1 MTLWD
6 IVFVPFLGDF
16 FSMRETRMTSHISGK
31 KFSSPFLG
39 TCFQYIIF
47 ADDWEIYEE
56 FSSPF
61 SGTFFSKQL
70 DTIMAALAAMVFVPF
85 LGDLFFNY
93 WQRNKGGKEEVFV
106 PFLGDLFFNGNRR
119 AER

>member
-1 MTLWD
+1 ME
-6 IVFVPFLGDF
+6 VFVPFLGDL

-61 SGTFFSKQL
+61 SGTFFSKAGLWEILSAQCFRPL
-70 DTIMAALAAMVFVPF
+70 SRGPF
-85 LGDLFFNY
+85 FQSSLI
-93 WQRNKGGKEEVFV
+93 QC
-106 PFLGDLFFNGNRR
+106 
-119 AER
+119 